1 MKTSLIPL
9 STFVVISLA
18 LGCGPRGPVEEL
30 TPREERPAGAVA
42 DDNDRMLTLA
52 DYLRQIPGVVVSG
65 SGANTVV
72 EIHGVSSFYLS
83 SQPLYVVDGQDAG
96 TSYAHVASLVPAKHI
111 DYVRVL
117 KGSDATLYGARGG
130 NGVILIVT
138 KK

>member
-1 MKTSLIPL
+1 MKNSLIPL
-9 STFVVISLA
+9 SSLA
-18 LGCGPRGPVEEL
+18 VAFLLPACSPKAPVDDL
-30 TPREERPAGAVA
+30 TPIEDRPAGAVA

-83 SQPLYVVDGQDAG
+83 SQPLYVVDGQSAG
-96 TSYAHVASLVPAKHI
+96 TSYAHVASLVPAQHI

-117 KGSDATLYGARGG
+117 KGSEATVFGARGG